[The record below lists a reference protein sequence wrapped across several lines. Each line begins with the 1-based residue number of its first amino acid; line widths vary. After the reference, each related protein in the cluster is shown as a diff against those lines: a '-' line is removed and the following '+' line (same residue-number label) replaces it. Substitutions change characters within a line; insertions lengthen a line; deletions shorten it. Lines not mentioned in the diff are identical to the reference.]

1 MESGIRG
8 RGEKGK
14 KMKKNN
20 RTDKVV
26 KPRIRRTWTRNPVTK
41 IKESG
46 KIYKRRKPVDWSAD
60 ETEQVDLTEG
70 VEKTYRYCPK
80 CGTEMVEKRIDHK
93 KRKVCPVCRYVF
105 YHNPVPACGVVIEKE
120 GKILLVKRKY
130 EPYKGDWSLPAGF
143 MEYDESP
150 QECAIREIKEEL
162 NVDIKLDGL
171 FGVYSGKDDPRT
183 HAVLIMYWAK
193 IIDGELKPGDDAEEI
208 RFFAKDDVPPNIAF
222 LAHRQIIKEF
232 FWIKESR
239 N

>member
-1 MESGIRG
+1 
-8 RGEKGK
+8 
-14 KMKKNN
+14 MKKNN
-20 RTDKVV
+20 RTSKVV

-46 KIYKRRKPVDWSAD
+46 KTYKRRKPVDWS
-60 ETEQVDLTEG
+60 TEEAKQVDLTEG

-80 CGTEMVEKRIDHK
+80 CGTEMIEKRIDHK
-93 KRKVCPVCRYVF
+93 KRKVCPLCKYVF
-105 YHNPVPACGVVIEKE
+105 YHNPVPACGAVIEKE

-150 QECAIREIKEEL
+150 EGCAIREIKEEL
-162 NVDIKLDGL
+162 NVDIKLNGL

-183 HAVLIMYWAK
+183 HAILIMYWAK
-193 IIDGELKPGDDAEEI
+193 VIGGELKPGDDAEEI
-208 RFFAKDDVPPNIAF
+208 KFFAKNEVPPNIAF

-232 FWIKESR
+232 FEGKR
-239 N
+239 